1 MKKKIGMVGVILS
14 AVAVQAAPLV
24 DKAVGTAVEKAVAR
38 ELAGEV
44 AEAGG
49 KAVATRTMSSA
60 LAGLSARKAIGIG
73 VGVGTA
79 AALPIAAHELSD
91 GEQEVDKARA
101 DVMRQIGEATA
112 KAITNHPELAKET
125 YAAINEGA
133 QGGSGGVKKKIWN
146 MVHLIAWG
154 IGLVAALYLGGA
166 LVKALGFVRREV
178 KMAFAP
184 LATESSEPLKRPHEG
199 GKDSKGVLSN
209 EKGFSEYEQRT

>member
-1 MKKKIGMVGVILS
+1 MKKQIGMVGVILS
-14 AVAVQAAPLV
+14 AVAVQAAPFV
-24 DKAVGTAVEKAVAR
+24 GKAVGTAVEKAVAR

-44 AEAGG
+44 AEAGV

-79 AALPIAAHELSD
+79 AALPVAAHELSD
-91 GEQEVDKARA
+91 GVQEGAKGRA
-101 DVMRQIGEATA
+101 DVIRQIGEATA
-112 KAITNHPELAKET
+112 KAISNHPELARKT
-125 YAAINEGA
+125 YIDLNEGT
-133 QGGSGGVKKKIWN
+133 QGGFGCVEKTIWN

-154 IGLVAALYLGGA
+154 IGLVVALYLGGA

-199 GKDSKGVLSN
+199 GQ
-209 EKGFSEYEQRT
+209 GFEGSAIQ

>member
-1 MKKKIGMVGVILS
+1 MKKQIGMVGVILS
-14 AVAVQAAPLV
+14 AVAVQAAPFV

-44 AEAGG
+44 AEAGV

-60 LAGLSARKAIGIG
+60 LAGLSAKKAIGIG

-79 AALPIAAHELSD
+79 AALPVAAHELSD
-91 GEQEVDKARA
+91 GVQEVAKGRA
-101 DVMRQIGEATA
+101 DVIRQIGEATA
-112 KAITNHPELAKET
+112 KAISNHPELARKT
-125 YAAINEGA
+125 YIDLNEGT
-133 QGGSGGVKKKIWN
+133 QGGFGCVEKTIWN

-154 IGLVAALYLGGA
+154 IGLVVALYLGGA

-199 GKDSKGVLSN
+199 GQ
-209 EKGFSEYEQRT
+209 GFEGSAIQ

>member
-1 MKKKIGMVGVILS
+1 MKKQIGMVGVILS

-44 AEAGG
+44 AEAGVQ
-49 KAVATRTMSSA
+49 AVATRTMSSA

-79 AALPIAAHELSD
+79 TALPIAAHELSD
-91 GEQEVDKARA
+91 GKQEVD
-101 DVMRQIGEATA
+101 
-112 KAITNHPELAKET
+112 
-125 YAAINEGA
+125 
-133 QGGSGGVKKKIWN
+133 

-154 IGLVAALYLGGA
+154 IGLVVALYLGGA

-209 EKGFSEYEQRT
+209 EKGSSEYEQRT

>member
-1 MKKKIGMVGVILS
+1 MKKQIGMVGVILS
-14 AVAVQAAPLV
+14 AVAVQAAPFV
-24 DKAVGTAVEKAVAR
+24 GKAVGTAVEKAVAR

-44 AEAGG
+44 AEAGV

-79 AALPIAAHELSD
+79 AALPVAAHELSD
-91 GEQEVDKARA
+91 GVQEVAKGRA
-101 DVMRQIGEATA
+101 DVIRQIGEATA
-112 KAITNHPELAKET
+112 KAISNHPELDRKT
-125 YAAINEGA
+125 YIDLNEGT
-133 QGGSGGVKKKIWN
+133 QGGFGCVEKTIWN

-154 IGLVAALYLGGA
+154 IGLVVALYLGGA

-199 GKDSKGVLSN
+199 GQ
-209 EKGFSEYEQRT
+209 GFEGSAIQ

>member
-1 MKKKIGMVGVILS
+1 MKKQIGMVGVILS
-14 AVAVQAAPLV
+14 AVAVQAAPFV
-24 DKAVGTAVEKAVAR
+24 GKAVGTAVEKAVAR

-44 AEAGG
+44 AEAGV

-79 AALPIAAHELSD
+79 AALPVAAHELSD
-91 GEQEVDKARA
+91 GVQEVAKGRA
-101 DVMRQIGEATA
+101 DVIRQIGEATA
-112 KAITNHPELAKET
+112 KALSNHPELARKT
-125 YAAINEGA
+125 YIDLNEGT
-133 QGGSGGVKKKIWN
+133 QGGFGCVEKTIWN

-154 IGLVAALYLGGA
+154 IGLVVALYLGGA

-199 GKDSKGVLSN
+199 GQ
-209 EKGFSEYEQRT
+209 GFEGSAIQ

>member
-1 MKKKIGMVGVILS
+1 MKKQIGMVCVILS
-14 AVAVQAAPLV
+14 AVAVQAAPFV
-24 DKAVGTAVEKAVAR
+24 GKAVGTAVEKAVAR

-44 AEAGG
+44 AEAGV

-79 AALPIAAHELSD
+79 AALPVAAHELSD
-91 GEQEVDKARA
+91 GVQEVAKGRA
-101 DVMRQIGEATA
+101 DVIRQIGEATA
-112 KAITNHPELAKET
+112 KAISNHPELARKT
-125 YAAINEGA
+125 YIDLNEGT
-133 QGGSGGVKKKIWN
+133 QGGFGCVEKTIWN

-154 IGLVAALYLGGA
+154 IGLVVALYLGGA

-199 GKDSKGVLSN
+199 GQ
-209 EKGFSEYEQRT
+209 GFEGSAIQ

>member
-1 MKKKIGMVGVILS
+1 MKKQIGMVGVILS

-24 DKAVGTAVEKAVAR
+24 GKAVGTAVEKAVAR

-44 AEAGG
+44 AEAGVQ
-49 KAVATRTMSSA
+49 AVATRTMSSA

-73 VGVGTA
+73 MGVGTA

-91 GEQEVDKARA
+91 GVQEVAKGRA
-101 DVMRQIGEATA
+101 DVIRQIGEATA
-112 KAITNHPELAKET
+112 KAISNHPELARKT
-125 YAAINEGA
+125 YIDLNEGT
-133 QGGSGGVKKKIWN
+133 QGGFGCVEKTIWN

-154 IGLVAALYLGGA
+154 IGLVVALYLGGA

-199 GKDSKGVLSN
+199 GQ
-209 EKGFSEYEQRT
+209 GFEGSAIQ

>member
-1 MKKKIGMVGVILS
+1 MKKQIGMVGVILS
-14 AVAVQAAPLV
+14 AVAMQAAPFV
-24 DKAVGTAVEKAVAR
+24 GKAVGTAVEKAVAR

-44 AEAGG
+44 AEAGV

-79 AALPIAAHELSD
+79 AALPVAAHELSD
-91 GEQEVDKARA
+91 GVQEVAKGRA
-101 DVMRQIGEATA
+101 DVIRQIGEATA
-112 KAITNHPELAKET
+112 KAISNHPELARKT
-125 YAAINEGA
+125 YIDLNEGT
-133 QGGSGGVKKKIWN
+133 QGGFGCVEKTIWN

-154 IGLVAALYLGGA
+154 IGLVVALYLGGA

-199 GKDSKGVLSN
+199 GQ
-209 EKGFSEYEQRT
+209 GFEGSAIQ

>member
-1 MKKKIGMVGVILS
+1 MKKQIGMVGVILS
-14 AVAVQAAPLV
+14 AVAVQAAPFV

-44 AEAGG
+44 AEAGV

-79 AALPIAAHELSD
+79 AALPVAAHELSD
-91 GEQEVDKARA
+91 GVQEVAKGRA
-101 DVMRQIGEATA
+101 DVIRQIGEATA
-112 KAITNHPELAKET
+112 KAISNHPELARKT
-125 YAAINEGA
+125 YIDLNEGT
-133 QGGSGGVKKKIWN
+133 QGGFGCVEKTIWN

-154 IGLVAALYLGGA
+154 IGLVVALYLGGA

-199 GKDSKGVLSN
+199 GQ
-209 EKGFSEYEQRT
+209 GFEGSAIQ

>member
-1 MKKKIGMVGVILS
+1 MKKQIGMVGVILS
-14 AVAVQAAPLV
+14 AVAVQAAPFV
-24 DKAVGTAVEKAVAR
+24 GKAVGTAVEKAVAR

-44 AEAGG
+44 AEAGV

-79 AALPIAAHELSD
+79 AALPVAAHELSD
-91 GEQEVDKARA
+91 GVQEVAKGRA
-101 DVMRQIGEATA
+101 DVIRQIGEATA
-112 KAITNHPELAKET
+112 KAISNHPELARKT
-125 YAAINEGA
+125 YIDLNEGT
-133 QGGSGGVKKKIWN
+133 QGGFGCVEKTIWN

-154 IGLVAALYLGGA
+154 IGLVVALYLGGA

-184 LATESSEPLKRPHEG
+184 LATESSEPLKRPHERAQ
-199 GKDSKGVLSN
+199 
-209 EKGFSEYEQRT
+209 GFEGSVIQ

>member
-1 MKKKIGMVGVILS
+1 MKKQIGMVGVILS
-14 AVAVQAAPLV
+14 AVAVQAAPFV
-24 DKAVGTAVEKAVAR
+24 GKAVGTAAEKAVAR
-38 ELAGEV
+38 ELAEEV

-112 KAITNHPELAKET
+112 KAISNHPELARKT
-125 YAAINEGA
+125 YIDLNEGA
-133 QGGSGGVKKKIWN
+133 QGGLGGIEKAIWN
-146 MVHLIAWG
+146 VVHLIAWG
-154 IGLVAALYLGGA
+154 IGLVVALYLGGV

-199 GKDSKGVLSN
+199 
-209 EKGFSEYEQRT
+209 EQGIEGSAIQ

>member
-1 MKKKIGMVGVILS
+1 MKKQIGMVGVILS
-14 AVAVQAAPLV
+14 AVAVQAAPFV

-44 AEAGG
+44 AEAGVQ
-49 KAVATRTMSSA
+49 AVATRTTSSA

-79 AALPIAAHELSD
+79 AALPVAAHELSD
-91 GEQEVDKARA
+91 GVQEVAKGRA
-101 DVMRQIGEATA
+101 DVIRQIGEATA
-112 KAITNHPELAKET
+112 KAISNHPELARKT
-125 YAAINEGA
+125 YIDLNEGT
-133 QGGSGGVKKKIWN
+133 QGGFGCVEKTIWN

-154 IGLVAALYLGGA
+154 IGLVVALYLGGA

-199 GKDSKGVLSN
+199 GQ
-209 EKGFSEYEQRT
+209 GFEGSAIQ